1 FRGNRGGRVHEDIIS
16 LLTKKNFGY
25 SLSRTFGP
33 DLRSEPR
40 FGITVPTIV
49 LVDENSFS
57 DGEIFPIVYQ
67 ELKLGKVI
75 GYPSSGAV
83 IGTREHTLLDGSR
96 MRMPGTGW
104 FKVDGTNMEG
114 TGAMPDIIVEH
125 SINDIVSNNDKQL
138 SRAIQEILK
147 EIK

>member
-1 FRGNRGGRVHEDIIS
+1 
-16 LLTKKNFGY
+16 
-25 SLSRTFGP
+25 
-33 DLRSEPR
+33 
-40 FGITVPTIV
+40 
-49 LVDENSFS
+49 VDEKSFS

-75 GYPSSGAV
+75 GFPSSGAV
-83 IGTREHTLLDGSR
+83 IGTRERTLLDGSR

-114 TGAMPDIIVEH
+114 SGAIPDIIVEH
-125 SINDIVSNNDKQL
+125 SINDIVNRNDRQL
-138 SRAIQEILK
+138 QRAIKEILE